1 MADHRQNMTKAVP
14 PKKTIGKTSNSAAL
28 QHLFA
33 GSPIHSGDV
42 NDEERIALMKD
53 LLLGDGPITKGEQ
66 SDDGH
71 TFSSVNLNY
80 EGAGGAPD
88 YSNVPTGGAGLPAS
102 PWVPNPS
109 SPADGVNNPGSIPE
123 APDGY
128 GTVPADNWG
137 SGVGSQLSPSAS
149 AKAISQRD
157 VRDLPK
163 TRSS

>member
-1 MADHRQNMTKAVP
+1 MANHKQNMTQAVP
-14 PKKTIGKTSNSAAL
+14 PVNTIGKTSNQGAL
-28 QHLFA
+28 QELFA
-33 GSPIHSGDV
+33 GSPIHSNEI
-42 NDEERIALMKD
+42 NDEERINTMKA
-53 LLLGDGPITKGEQ
+53 LLLGDGTNGEQ

-88 YSNVPTGGAGLPAS
+88 YANVPVGEGGLPAS

-109 SPADGVNNPGSIPE
+109 SPADGVNNPGSMPK

-137 SGVGSQLSPSAS
+137 SGVGSQLSPKES
-149 AKAISQRD
+149 AKAISSRD
-157 VRDLPK
+157 VRDLK
-163 TRSS
+163 RDRSS